1 MEKDL
6 INKTEKDFESIKHI
20 DENGIEFWY
29 ARELMT
35 VLEYKQWRRF
45 EQVIERAKEACKN
58 SNISIDD
65 HFAGVGKIVKA
76 GATNKDIGD
85 IKLTRYACYL
95 IAQNG
100 DSRKNA
106 IALAQ
111 TYFAVQTRK
120 EVIMEQNNELK
131 LFEDKK
137 IRAKWDDEQEKWYFS
152 VVDVVAVLTD
162 NDYQKSRNYWKWLKN
177 KLIQEGSELVSN
189 TIQLKMKSVDG
200 KYYNTDVMTTEQILR
215 LIQSIP
221 SKKAEPFKLWLAQVG
236 KERIDEAYDPEIAIN
251 RALDIYRKK
260 GYSEEWINQRLKTI
274 DIRKEFTDELK
285 EKGISEA
292 KDFAILTNIL
302 TQAWSGHSVKEYKNL
317 KGLKKENLRDNMT
330 NMELVLNML
339 AETSST
345 EISKSKKEKGFK
357 EAQDS
362 VIEGGNIAR
371 VAREQLEKKTG
382 KKVVSDKNAKEIRK
396 LNSATE

>member
-1 MEKDL
+1 
-6 INKTEKDFESIKHI
+6 
-20 DENGIEFWY
+20 
-29 ARELMT
+29 
-35 VLEYKQWRRF
+35 
-45 EQVIERAKEACKN
+45 
-58 SNISIDD
+58 
-65 HFAGVGKIVKA
+65 
-76 GATNKDIGD
+76 
-85 IKLTRYACYL
+85 
-95 IAQNG
+95 
-100 DSRKNA
+100 
-106 IALAQ
+106 
-111 TYFAVQTRK
+111 
-120 EVIMEQNNELK
+120 MEQYNQLK
-131 LFEDKK
+131 LFENKK
-137 IRAKWDDEQEKWYFS
+137 IRAKWDEGQEKWYFS
-152 VVDVVAVLTD
+152 VVDVVSILTD

-189 TIQLKMKSVDG
+189 TNQLKMKSVDG
-200 KYYNTDVMTTEQILR
+200 KYYNTDVMNTEQVLR

-345 EISKSKKEKGFK
+345 EISKSKNEKGFK

-371 VAREQLEKKTG
+371 VAREQLERKTG
-382 KKVVSDKNAKEIRK
+382 KRVVSNKSVKEIRK
-396 LNSATE
+396 LNSGK

>member
-1 MEKDL
+1 MGQD
-6 INKTEKDFESIKHI
+6 
-20 DENGIEFWY
+20 
-29 ARELMT
+29 
-35 VLEYKQWRRF
+35 
-45 EQVIERAKEACKN
+45 
-58 SNISIDD
+58 
-65 HFAGVGKIVKA
+65 
-76 GATNKDIGD
+76 
-85 IKLTRYACYL
+85 
-95 IAQNG
+95 
-100 DSRKNA
+100 
-106 IALAQ
+106 
-111 TYFAVQTRK
+111 
-120 EVIMEQNNELK
+120 NELK
-131 LFEDKK
+131 IFEDKK
-137 IRAKWDDEQEKWYFS
+137 IRTKWDEEQEKWYFS
-152 VVDVVAVLTD
+152 VVDVIAVLTD

-177 KLIQEGSELVSN
+177 KLKEEGSELVSN
-189 TIQLKMKSVDG
+189 TNQLKMKAYDG
-200 KYYNTDVMTTEQILR
+200 KLRDTDVMNTEQVLR

-274 DIRKEFTDELK
+274 EIRKEFTDELK

-302 TQAWSGHSVKEYKNL
+302 TQTWSGYSVKEYQNL

-357 EAQDS
+357 EVQDS
-362 VIEGGNIAR
+362 VIEGGNISR
-371 VAREQLEKKTG
+371 VAKEQLERKTG
-382 KKVVSDKNAKEIRK
+382 KKIISNNNAKEKRK
-396 LNSATE
+396 LNA